1 MKEHL
6 LKIGAV
12 WVIVAVLVL
21 GFSYASARAKAA
33 EREKEYADRIAN
45 RTAYESNAITK
56 CKTCGGDG
64 NDCTNCYDG
73 KCPACDGK
81 GQVYLSGYVDG
92 YYYSPGK
99 YGCRYC
105 HLTGV
110 CAVCQ
115 GDGSCSDCNSTGIE
129 LKYSST
135 DCCKTCKGTG
145 ICLKCDG
152 KGCSYCDHG
161 YCASCDR
168 TGQAQ

>member
-1 MKEHL
+1 MKKNYL
-6 LKIGAV
+6 YVLAAL
-12 WVIVAVLVL
+12 VIFSVLWLTFTYVN
-21 GFSYASARAKAA
+21 ARAEATQ
-33 EREKEYADRIAN
+33 REKEYADRIAN
-45 RTAYESNAITK
+45 RSAYESNAITR

-73 KCPACDGK
+73 KCPVCDGK
-81 GQVYLSGYVDG
+81 GQVSEFVGYKNGQPV
-92 YYYSPGK
+92 SNK
-99 YGCRYC
+99 VGCRYC
-105 HLTGV
+105 RLTGI

-115 GDGSCSDCNSTGIE
+115 GNGSCSDCNSTGIE

-135 DCCKTCKGTG
+135 DYCKTCKGTG